1 MRDPHL
7 AHARRDLGRS
17 LTSDAAAADVADS
30 PAIAL
35 AGVRKAYG
43 GNVVLHETDLVLPAG
58 GSLAIVGASGSGK
71 STLLKLVMGLVT
83 PDAGSVHVLGEPM
96 GPSTRLALRRRI
108 GYVIQ
113 EGGLF
118 PHLTAKRNVALM
130 AEHLGWE
137 ASRITQRV
145 DELRALVSLAADVM
159 DRFPGELSGGQRQR
173 VGLMRAL
180 LLDPPL
186 LLLDEPLGALDAIV
200 RGRLQKDLRGI
211 FERLGKAVLLVTH
224 DIAEAGVLAA
234 EVAVMDAGRVVQRGP
249 MRELVLRPATPFVRE
264 LLGGDAEVTA

>member
-1 MRDPHL
+1 MTLPNR
-7 AHARRDLGRS
+7 AG
-17 LTSDAAAADVADS
+17 DA

-43 GNVVLHETDLVLPAG
+43 GATVLHETDLVLAAG

-71 STLLKLVMGLVT
+71 STLLKLVMGLVV
-83 PDAGSVHVLGEPM
+83 PDAGSVRVLGEAM
-96 GPSTRLALRRRI
+96 SSATCLALRHRV

-118 PHLTAKRNVALM
+118 PHLTAGGNVALM
-130 AEHLGWE
+130 ARHLGWE
-137 ASRITQRV
+137 ASRTAARIE
-145 DELRALVSLAADVM
+145 ELRSLVSLAADVM
-159 DRFPGELSGGQRQR
+159 DRYPGELSGGQRQR

-200 RGRLQKDLRGI
+200 RGRLQKDLRAI
-211 FERLGKAVLLVTH
+211 FEGLHKAVLLVTH

-234 EVAVMDAGRVVQRGP
+234 EIAVMDAGRVVQRGP
-249 MRELVLRPATPFVRE
+249 MRELVARPATSFVRE
-264 LLGGDAEVTA
+264 LLGADAEAAS

>member
-1 MRDPHL
+1 MTQPNRAGDE
-7 AHARRDLGRS
+7 
-17 LTSDAAAADVADS
+17 

-35 AGVRKAYG
+35 AGVRKAYRG
-43 GNVVLHETDLVLPAG
+43 AVVLHDTDLVLGAG

-83 PDAGSVHVLGEPM
+83 PDAGTVRVLGEAM
-96 GPSTRLALRRRI
+96 GDATRLALRHRI

-130 AEHLGWE
+130 AEHLGWD
-137 ASRITQRV
+137 AARTAARV
-145 DELRALVSLAADVM
+145 EELRALVSLAADVLE
-159 DRFPGELSGGQRQR
+159 RYPAELSGGQRQR

-200 RGRLQKDLRGI
+200 RGRLQKDLRAI

-249 MRELVLRPATPFVRE
+249 MGELVARPATPFVRE
-264 LLGGDAEVTA
+264 LLGGVAEATS